1 MGPYEVI
8 KRPRITEKQTLLSEK
23 LNKMV
28 FEIDINANK
37 LQVKHAINQIF
48 GNKPLSVN
56 IVIIPPKKKRFKGR
70 VGKTARL
77 KKAIVTFRPGDEVKI
92 ENA

>member
-1 MGPYEVI
+1 MNPYEVV
-8 KRPRITEKQTLLSEK
+8 KRPRITEKQTLLAEK
-23 LNKMV
+23 QGKMV
-28 FEIDINANK
+28 FEVDPNANK
-37 LQVKHAINQIF
+37 IQIKQAIHQVF

-56 IVIIPPKKKRFKGR
+56 IVNIPPKQKRFKGR
-70 VGKTARL
+70 LGKTPRL